1 MADYTLTW
9 DNTGEKIYETG
20 DRNMALYV
28 MDAQGAYQDGVA
40 WNGITGV
47 SLSHSGADENAL
59 WADDIKYASLRSAE
73 EVGATIEAY
82 QSPVEFDICD
92 GSAPIDA
99 DLPGVSVGQQGR
111 RGFGIIFISTVGN
124 DVMGT
129 DFGEKIHILYNCSA
143 SPSERG
149 YQTIND
155 SPDGITLSWEIT
167 TTPIQMPGTLKKSAE
182 ITIDSTKLT
191 AEQKTNLVAL
201 KQFIF
206 GDGTKKAKMPT
217 PAQVISLLTT
227 GVAA

>member
-28 MDAQGAYQDGVA
+28 MDTQGVYQDGVA

-92 GSAPIDA
+92 GSAPIDNT
-99 DLPGVSVGQQGR
+99 LPGVSVGQQGR

-129 DFGEKIHILYNCSA
+129 DYGEKIHILYNCSA

-155 SPDGITLSWEIT
+155 SPDAITLSWEIT
-167 TTPIQMPGTLKKSAE
+167 TTPIQMPGTLKKAAE
-182 ITIDSTKLT
+182 ITIDTTKLT
-191 AEQKTNLVAL
+191 TEQKANLPAF
-201 KQFIF
+201 KEFIF
-206 GDGTKKAKMPT
+206 GDGTNSAKMPT

-227 GVAA
+227 GQA